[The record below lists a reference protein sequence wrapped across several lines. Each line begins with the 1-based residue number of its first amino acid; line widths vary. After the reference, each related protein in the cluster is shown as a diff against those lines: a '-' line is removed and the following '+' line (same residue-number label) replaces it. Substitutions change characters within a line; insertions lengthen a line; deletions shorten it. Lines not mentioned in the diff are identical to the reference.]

1 MISYEQDLLDAKH
14 NDNIYCRCKYE
25 WKDNLKKLGFKWKA
39 EIKKWYIPVD
49 KFTKELYE
57 KTQVTKFINY
67 TSPRGTW
74 MGTCYKYVFYFLSQ
88 EEKEI
93 LDNYKDETQTE

>member
-39 EIKKWYIPVD
+39 EIKKWYIPID

-67 TSPRGTW
+67 NDERNNDGNMFPICFLFFKPRRKRNIG
-74 MGTCYKYVFYFLSQ
+74 
-88 EEKEI
+88 
-93 LDNYKDETQTE
+93 